1 MNKEESQNILEVAHG
16 LFAYMREND
25 VDIPIA
31 MGAFAAA
38 LSLMAAKLHI
48 EQPDLLKSFKQ
59 TMEIVYADYAEDKEN
74 NTH

>member
-1 MNKEESQNILEVAHG
+1 MSEEESQNILVVAHG

-38 LSLMAAKLHI
+38 LSLMAAKLHV

-59 TMEIVYADYAEDKEN
+59 TMEIVYADYAEDKEA

>member
-1 MNKEESQNILEVAHG
+1 
-16 LFAYMREND
+16 
-25 VDIPIA
+25 

-59 TMEIVYADYAEDKEN
+59 TMEIVYADYAEDKEA